1 MPHVLL
7 KTGIIYQMLCVD
19 FTPEV
24 SSPVSLSPAKNTTH
38 ASMPPSVSVLATNL
52 LGMPVC

>member
-24 SSPVSLSPAKNTTH
+24 SSPVFFTTH
-38 ASMPPSVSVLATNL
+38 AGMPPSVSVLATNL